1 MWLNL
6 VRRLEAVVATPGS
19 DAARLNHLAE
29 APDFLAPARDEWI
42 VVRIFTRVADAALAE
57 RELVL
62 RIHQRRRH
70 AGLQS
75 VDASGAE
82 HAIADNVAVLVRAH
96 RAANFISQLVP
107 DHAALPYPAAPQR
120 NRQYQN
126 ERQEDHELKQ
136 TAADECFDKAHV
148 GKRFILCRRLAGGGA
163 LQRSDKRQDVEERV

>member
-1 MWLNL
+1 M
-6 VRRLEAVVATPGS
+6 
-19 DAARLNHLAE
+19 
-29 APDFLAPARDEWI
+29 
-42 VVRIFTRVADAALAE
+42 
-57 RELVL
+57 L

-70 AGLQS
+70 AGPQP

-148 GKRFILCRRLAGGGA
+148 GKRFILCRRLAGGGG
-163 LQRSDKRQDVEERV
+163 LQRCDKRQDVEERVRHDREHQSGKRREHAQPPVLSSGLRSQGAHQTWR